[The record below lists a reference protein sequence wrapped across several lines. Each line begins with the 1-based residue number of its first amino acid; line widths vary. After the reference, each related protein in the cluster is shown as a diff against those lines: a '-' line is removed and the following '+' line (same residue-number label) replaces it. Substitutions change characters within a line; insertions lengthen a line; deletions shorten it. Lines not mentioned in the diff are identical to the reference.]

1 MTIRI
6 RRARADDAPALT
18 ALMHACSAYR
28 GEYATMLTGYAISP
42 GQIARDTMFVA
53 EDADTLFGFYSLCNV
68 ESDPELDLLF
78 VSDAAQGRG
87 VGALLFRHMLDI
99 ARALG
104 IEAVKIISHPPAEGF
119 YGRMGARR
127 IGTLAPSGRV
137 TWPRPVMAIEVPS
150 PAARIEADP
159 R

>member
-18 ALMHACSAYR
+18 ALMHASSAYR
-28 GEYATMLTGYAISP
+28 GEYAAILAGYAISP
-42 GQIARDTMFVA
+42 AQIVRDTMFVA
-53 EDADTLFGFYSLCNV
+53 EDAGAPLGFYSLADV
-68 ESDPELDLLF
+68 QGEPELDLLF

-87 VGALLFRHMLDI
+87 VGALLFRHMLHA

-104 IEAVKIISHPPAEGF
+104 ITEVKIVSHPPAEGF
-119 YGRMGARR
+119 YRRMGAKRT
-127 IGTLAPSGRV
+127 GTRASSGRV
-137 TWPRPVMAIEVPS
+137 GWPRPVLTIEVPS
-150 PAARIEADP
+150 PAAPIHAIP